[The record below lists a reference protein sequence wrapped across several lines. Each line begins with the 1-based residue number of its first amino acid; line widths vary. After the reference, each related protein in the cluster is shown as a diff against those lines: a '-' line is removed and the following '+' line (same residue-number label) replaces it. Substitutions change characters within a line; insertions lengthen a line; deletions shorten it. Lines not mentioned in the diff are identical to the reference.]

1 MVKKV
6 RCKGQLFEKSNMV
19 RIILEYL
26 AQQLEFFSSRCT
38 YTIMSMNNV
47 GGSVLGV
54 RTRSYKLREN
64 EDDE

>member
-1 MVKKV
+1 
-6 RCKGQLFEKSNMV
+6 MV

-47 GGSVLGV
+47 GGSVLEVEGLSCE
-54 RTRSYKLREN
+54 RMKMMMIE
-64 EDDE
+64 

>member
-47 GGSVLGV
+47 GGSVLEVEGLSCE
-54 RTRSYKLREN
+54 RMKMMMIE
-64 EDDE
+64 